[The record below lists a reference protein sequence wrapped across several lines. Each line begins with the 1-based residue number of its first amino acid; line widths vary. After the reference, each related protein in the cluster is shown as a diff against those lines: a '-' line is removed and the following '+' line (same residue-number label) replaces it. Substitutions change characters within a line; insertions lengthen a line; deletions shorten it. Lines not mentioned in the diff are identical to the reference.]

1 MKLTVASDQGA
12 ESQEKPIV
20 LVADDSRVMRVAL
33 TRILKEQYTVVE
45 AEHGEDAWA
54 KLTAETGVQMVFSD
68 LSMPQLDGFGL
79 LGRIRGSDQAR
90 IREVPF
96 IVITG
101 NEDDQTVRE
110 KAMSGGA
117 TDFILKPFQSVEIK
131 ARAKAHVDHLRKLGA
146 VSEQLEQNSVQD
158 EATGLANRRHLARR
172 AEEALAFAARQQ
184 LPVAV
189 IQIQLDRYQAFRR
202 EHGDDDA
209 RQALVA
215 VAGILRSHTRTE
227 DTVAHFDDGL
237 FVMLSVAADHI
248 GAAQLA
254 GRVAEA
260 VSGLRLSGGES
271 HLTVSVGIA
280 VAAPGSSAGL
290 DELLGRAER
299 LLANAVRKGGNTV
312 VADDY
317 VQANPASAT
326 ATAGVDEGVLAEMR
340 ERLRTTELERDAERT
355 QSAAQAKELQQLRD
369 ALVTLRDDAD
379 AQRAQAQKAQAARA
393 RAEQEHQRAAEE
405 VQRLTA
411 ELENLRFSASG
422 AETVQTE
429 LQHTIDSLRAQLE
442 EVSTELDAQRERLD
456 GELANRHA
464 IESELAKL
472 KLQDVARREAEQK
485 AAEQAASMAP
495 PSGRW
500 FARLRARLGRGA
512 A

>member
-33 TRILKEQYTVVE
+33 TRILKEQYTVLE

-54 KLTAETGVQMVFSD
+54 KLTAEAGVQMVFSD

-79 LGRIRGSDQAR
+79 LGRIRGSEQAR

-101 NEDDQTVRE
+101 NEDDQAVRE
-110 KAMSGGA
+110 KAMAGGA

-146 VSEQLEQNSVQD
+146 VSEQLEQNAVQD
-158 EATGLANRRHLARR
+158 DVTGLANRRHFARR
-172 AEEALAFAARQQ
+172 AEEALAFAGRQQ

-189 IQIQLDRYQAFRR
+189 IQIQLDRYQSFRH
-202 EHGDDDA
+202 EQGDDNA
-209 RQALVA
+209 RQALIA

-237 FVMLSVAADHI
+237 FVMLSVAADQI

-260 VSGLRLSGGES
+260 VSGVRLSGGGES
-271 HLTVSVGIA
+271 HLTVSVVIA
-280 VAAPGSSAGL
+280 MAAPGSTAGIV
-290 DELLGRAER
+290 DLLGRAER
-299 LLANAVRKGGNTV
+299 LLANALRKGGNTV

-317 VQANPASAT
+317 VQGKPSAPATPSAG
-326 ATAGVDEGVLAEMR
+326 AMVEMR
-340 ERLRTTELERDAERT
+340 ERVRTAERELEAERT
-355 QSAAQAKELQQLRD
+355 KSAAQAQELQQLRD
-369 ALVTLRDDAD
+369 ALVSLRDDAD
-379 AQRAQAQKAQAARA
+379 AQRAAAQQEQAARVK
-393 RAEQEHQRAAEE
+393 AEQESQRSGQE
-405 VQRLTA
+405 VERLTA
-411 ELENLRFSASG
+411 EVENLRFSARS
-422 AETVQTE
+422 AETVQAE
-429 LQHTIDSLRAQLE
+429 LQHSVDGLRAQLE
-442 EVSTELDAQRERLD
+442 EVSSELDAQRARLD
-456 GELANRHA
+456 SELANRHA
-464 IESELAKL
+464 VESELAKL
-472 KLQDVARREAEQK
+472 KLQDVARREAAQK
-485 AAEQAASMAP
+485 AVEQVAQRPQSR
-495 PSGRW
+495 GLV
-500 FARLRARLGRGA
+500 ARLRAMLGRDA